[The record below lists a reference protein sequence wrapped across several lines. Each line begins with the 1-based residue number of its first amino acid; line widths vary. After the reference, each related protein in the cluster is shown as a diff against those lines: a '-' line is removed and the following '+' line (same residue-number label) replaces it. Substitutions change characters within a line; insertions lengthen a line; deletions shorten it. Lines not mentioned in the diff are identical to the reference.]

1 MRDVVICEPR
11 RTAVGGFGG
20 AFKATPVHELG
31 TAVVRDILARTK
43 LNPELVEDVLFANC
57 YPTMDAPALG
67 RVARFEAGRGDE
79 EPDRDLRARLPARG
93 RGCGRRGRLERHPL
107 IRVHDLELK

>member
-31 TAVVRDILARTK
+31 TK
-43 LNPELVEDVLFANC
+43 
-57 YPTMDAPALG
+57 
-67 RVARFEAGRGDE
+67 RGDAAE
-79 EPDRDLRARLPARG
+79 RLYRRLGWTEMGSIPGFAINPDGSPQESVFFYKHLR
-93 RGCGRRGRLERHPL
+93 
-107 IRVHDLELK
+107 